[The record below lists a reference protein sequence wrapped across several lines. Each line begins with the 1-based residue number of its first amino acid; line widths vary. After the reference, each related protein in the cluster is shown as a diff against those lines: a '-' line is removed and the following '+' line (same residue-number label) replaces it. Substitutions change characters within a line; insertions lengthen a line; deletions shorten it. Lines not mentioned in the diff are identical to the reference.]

1 MSAFTKKEVPIM
13 STFYLII
20 GIVLGVAG
28 FGMLLAAMT
37 SSPLVKQRKL
47 ERQRKAAE
55 NHRPEEGGF

>member
-1 MSAFTKKEVPIM
+1 M
-13 STFYLII
+13 STLYLII

-28 FGMLLAAMT
+28 FGMLLFAMT

>member
-1 MSAFTKKEVPIM
+1 M